1 MSTLSLEGVLNAC
14 RGAWALTL
22 PLALTRRRPLAA
34 NNQFTRLLKLS
45 GDVFTALG
53 LPFLQAPGE
62 GEALC
67 AQLVSCGA
75 ATAAWTTDGDALLY
89 GAGRLYRTLAL
100 SRGNLKACETDR
112 IDLEDVKALFGLS
125 SGDCHEVLVAFAL
138 LAGCDYAVDGATGV
152 GGVGVVRAVKHM
164 LSSLPVDG
172 TGLLAHIKQR
182 LSDPHADE
190 ASQTALKAVACTG
203 CLHCGHDSGGASKVA
218 HSSKHKKGGCVGC
231 GTPLGCLPKPGGMS
245 CACPFH
251 AGSDARHLA
260 KVLDRA
266 RKTPDFMQRFDARV
280 AAFSSELASARKA
293 ALLAVGSAADGSS
306 SSSPAKLRWASRPD
320 VDRLSAVMGPGGTC
334 GWSRDTLFRKVLP
347 LLLLWDATHR
357 DCAAA
362 CFKVAKVLKPSAEGA
377 KFGLQPATAFAVQ
390 WAARPD
396 LSAAQ
401 AEDAA
406 LGLRLMAK
414 PKQETAAGTDS
425 GGESCTLAA
434 ADVHIMWTHV
444 LEMHC
449 HPLLAAC
456 QAEVAA
462 KEAHKAK
469 AAARKAELDAKR
481 AQEALTQP
489 KISALLATIQPR
501 SAASP
506 GGAHRLQGKALGPY
520 DDVMPP
526 ALSTFSGNDSEGYR
540 TAFGLPRGDE
550 EVDGACCATYDSD
563 VEGEDA
569 LPSGWADRP
578 SAVKRGSPMK
588 PAQGGTPPKKAKPSS
603 ARPAEAAAAAATPV
617 PATVQRSIRGFFG
630 RQQEDPTPATVEAP
644 PRGAGPARARS
655 GAARQ
660 LGFAA
665 APGPGPITEGEVID
679 LTASPQE
686 TQPAAGHDII
696 DLSASPDA

>member
-1 MSTLSLEGVLNAC
+1 VLNAC
-14 RGAWALTL
+14 RGALGSDSAV
-22 PLALTRRRPLAA
+22 LTRRRCP
-34 NNQFTRLLKLS
+34 NNQFTRMLKLS

-67 AQLVSCGA
+67 AQLVACGG

-100 SRGNLKACETDR
+100 SRANLKACETDR
-112 IDLEDVKALFGLS
+112 IDLEDVKACFGLS

-138 LAGCDYAVDGATGV
+138 LAGCDYAVDGASGV
-152 GGVGVVRAVKHM
+152 GAVGVARALKHM
-164 LSSLPVDG
+164 LSTLPGDG
-172 TGLLAHIKQR
+172 TGLLEHIKQR
-182 LSDPHADE
+182 LSDPDTDE
-190 ASQTALKAVACTG
+190 ASHTALKAVACTG

-218 HSSKHKKGGCVGC
+218 HSSKHKRSGCAGC
-231 GTPLGCLPKPGGMS
+231 GTPFGCLPKPEGMS

-251 AGSDARHLA
+251 AGSDARHVA

-266 RKTPDFMQRFDARV
+266 RKTPGFLQRFDARV
-280 AAFSSELASARKA
+280 AAFKSELASARTA
-293 ALLAVGSAADGSS
+293 ALLAVGSAADGRSS
-306 SSSPAKLRWASRPD
+306 SSSGRTPLRWASRPD

-334 GWSRDTLFRKVLP
+334 GWSRDTLFRKILP

-357 DCAAA
+357 DCRAA
-362 CFKVAKVLKPSAEGA
+362 CFKVAKVLKPSGEGA
-377 KFGLQPATAFAVQ
+377 KFGLQPASAFAVQ

-406 LGLRLMAK
+406 LGLRLLAK
-414 PKQETAAGTDS
+414 PQKETAGGTD
-425 GGESCTLAA
+425 GGSENGTLAA
-434 ADVHIMWTHV
+434 ADVRVMWTHV
-444 LEMHC
+444 LDEHC
-449 HPLLAAC
+449 RPLLAAC

-469 AAARKAELDAKR
+469 AAARKAELDARR

-506 GGAHRLQGKALGPY
+506 GGAPRPQGKALGPY
-520 DDVMPP
+520 DDAMPP
-526 ALSTFSGNDSEGYR
+526 ALPSWSGDNSEGYR
-540 TAFGLPRGDE
+540 TAFGLPRDDD
-550 EVDGACCATYDSD
+550 EVDGAAYDSD
-563 VEGEDA
+563 VEGEEA

-578 SAVKRGSPMK
+578 SAVKRGSPVK
-588 PAQGGTPPKKAKPSS
+588 PSQNGTPPKKAKPSP
-603 ARPAEAAAAAATPV
+603 ARAAAAATPV
-617 PATVQRSIRGFFG
+617 PATVQRSIRGFLG

-644 PRGAGPARARS
+644 PQGAGPARARS

-665 APGPGPITEGEVID
+665 APGPGPITEEEVID
-679 LTASPQE
+679 LTASPQD
-686 TQPAAGHDII
+686 TQKAAAAAGHDII